1 MPTLLSHSEYTT
13 VTLKMLVDL
22 ARPAVGLTFHKRA
35 IRAKQSGGYISRFKG
50 RGMEF
55 DETRLYQAGDDIRS
69 IDWRVTARTGKT
81 HTKIFREERERP
93 VFISVD
99 CRATMQF
106 ATRGVFKS
114 VLAAKLAALLA
125 WTAHHHGDRI
135 GGQLFFDDYC
145 HELKPQNGKQAV
157 LHFLNALVN
166 PPTSKIKSEHDNL
179 EPVLNRL
186 LHHVKPS
193 SLVYIISDFRGLTA
207 HAETL
212 LAKLAKHC
220 DVVLMFIYDELE
232 ATLPN
237 TGQYRFTQNGQDV
250 ILDANA
256 EKSRDYQQHF
266 LAKQEHLQALAK
278 QRNMIFILV
287 NTQAD
292 PLACLKI

>member
-1 MPTLLSHSEYTT
+1 
-13 VTLKMLVDL
+13 
-22 ARPAVGLTFHKRA
+22 
-35 IRAKQSGGYISRFKG
+35 
-50 RGMEF
+50 
-55 DETRLYQAGDDIRS
+55 
-69 IDWRVTARTGKT
+69 
-81 HTKIFREERERP
+81 
-93 VFISVD
+93 
-99 CRATMQF
+99 MQF

-135 GGQLFFDDYC
+135 GGQLFFDEYC

-166 PPTSKIKSEHDNL
+166 PPISKIKSEHDNL

-220 DVVLMFIYDELE
+220 DVILMFIYDELE

-237 TGQYRFTQNGQDV
+237 AGQYRFTQNEQDV

-256 EKSRDYQQHF
+256 AKSLDYQQHF
-266 LAKQEHLQALAK
+266 LAKQTHLQDLAK
-278 QRNMIFILV
+278 QRNMIFVPI